1 MKSIYCS
8 QWAVATIIISFSR
21 FLQVS
26 QSTNPSYPSSGIS
39 TTYDPLHLRTID
51 DKTIIICSRQCR
63 DIDSKYDCSGGS
75 ICKKYITDFSGGAR
89 KVDEESEDEN
99 SDDDPTDIDEDVDED
114 ELDDNLDDDSSL
126 AENEDDDDNDG
137 SNPDE
142 EDVEEDEE
150 SDEEDF
156 SNISRQRKRSVKR
169 RPTMFETGMGS
180 LSTAAAAAFKIT
192 KGGVKAAVDLV
203 SAKHVSS
210 SQIAGKWRMEQEVQI
225 SKGASVTCPAS
236 LEFTEDGQVLTSFEG
251 KVSTTGY
258 KFTERPW
265 PRKCTIQFEAAAFQ
279 APGDKEPVVM
289 YYKGHFKKS
298 MMNPNVVLI
307 RGRVYKFE
315 GSMFWKK
322 QKKCG
327 TFKATQKRYR

>member
-1 MKSIYCS
+1 MRSIHYG

-26 QSTNPSYPSSGIS
+26 QSTNPSYLSSRIPTS
-39 TTYDPLHLRTID
+39 YDPLHMRIVD
-51 DKTIIICSRQCR
+51 DKILIICGGQCK
-63 DIDSKYDCSGGS
+63 DIDLKYDCNGGS
-75 ICKKYITDFSGGAR
+75 RCKNYINNFSGGAR
-89 KVDEESEDEN
+89 KVHEEREDEN
-99 SDDDPTDIDEDVDED
+99 SDNDPTDVDED
-114 ELDDNLDDDSSL
+114 ELDDNIDEDLSL
-126 AENEDDDDNDG
+126 ADNEDEDDYDG
-137 SNPDE
+137 SNLDE
-142 EDVEEDEE
+142 EGAEEDED

-169 RPTMFETGMGS
+169 KPTIFETGIGS
-180 LSTAAAAAFKIT
+180 LSTAAAAAFKLT

-225 SKGASVTCPAS
+225 SKRASVTCPAS

-251 KVSTTGY
+251 KISTTGY